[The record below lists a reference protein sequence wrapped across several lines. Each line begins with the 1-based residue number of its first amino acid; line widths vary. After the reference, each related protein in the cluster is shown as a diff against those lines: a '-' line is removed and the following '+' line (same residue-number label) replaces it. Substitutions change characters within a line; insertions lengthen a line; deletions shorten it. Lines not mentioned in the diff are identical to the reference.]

1 MQAITL
7 AELKTQM
14 PQAFVANPSA
24 RVSAKY
30 SFIPTNVILEDL
42 DKLGWKI
49 REVVNPKY
57 KSEGKRLHGKHMVRL
72 FHPSIHITSGEDRNN
87 IEIALYNSSD
97 GLSRFKMEVGIF
109 RFVCENGLVIKTE
122 DFGTINMK
130 HVGYSFESLK
140 KGVEEMIA
148 KLPEVAGK
156 INTFTQRELSST
168 EMTQLAQK
176 AYDLR
181 GGGRVAT
188 AEELAGILNPRRAE
202 DTPNNLWT
210 VFNRVQEAVLRGG
223 NMIVD
228 ARGRMRTAKPI
239 RNLDKS
245 LKFNQELWSMAESF
259 A

>member
-7 AELKTQM
+7 SELKTKM
-14 PQAFVANPSA
+14 PQAFVSNPSA

-57 KSEGKRLHGKHMVRL
+57 KSEGKRLHGRHLVRL
-72 FHPSIHITSGEDRNN
+72 FNPQIHISSGDDVNHV
-87 IEIALYNSSD
+87 EIALYNSSD
-97 GLSRFKMEVGIF
+97 GLSRFKMEVGVF
-109 RFVCENGLVIKTE
+109 RFVCENGLVVKSQ

-130 HVGYSFESLK
+130 HVGYSFDALK
-140 KGVEEMIA
+140 TSVNEMIDNLP
-148 KLPEVAGK
+148 KLAGV
-156 INTFTQRELSST
+156 INKFAARELNQA
-168 EMTQLAQK
+168 EIKQLAQS

-188 AEELAGILNPRRAE
+188 EQELAEILQPRRQE
-202 DTPNNLWT
+202 DNGNDLWR
-210 VFNRVQEAVLRGG
+210 VVNRLQESVIRGG

-228 ARGRMRTAKPI
+228 ARGRVRAAKPI
-239 RNLDKS
+239 RNLGKS
-245 LKFNQELWSMAESF
+245 LRMNQTLWELAESF